1 MNMTVR
7 PERIRALDGLRAMAI
22 LGVVCGHWLTGA
34 LVLDGGDGALGIH
47 SPLSTL
53 PWLRPSSWLFQMLG
67 LFFLV
72 GGYASAL
79 SLHRSRH
86 RDAPYAHWLRARFTR
101 LTRPVFAG
109 AAVVAAAVSFAT
121 AAGVPPGTL
130 RGWVLLF
137 LQPLWFI
144 GIYLIVTA
152 LTPALMALDRRFGA
166 RAAFGFAAVVAV
178 VDFARYGPWVAA
190 VPEWFGYLTVLPAW
204 IFTYQLGIAWAHG
217 RLGRKHA
224 IALLAGGAVLF
235 ALLIGALDY
244 PWSIVSV
251 PGMERS
257 NSNPPSLLVPALA
270 SVQAGAAFLLRGRL
284 ERVLRRPRLWAAVC
298 ALNLSAMTVF
308 CWHQSALVVVS
319 ALGAQLGS
327 VPGLT
332 DAPDGP
338 AWVAARLAWFPVL
351 GLMLAAMTMLLRRF
365 ENAPIRVTPAAY
377 PSAGLSRRELRQD
390 SVDAVSG

>member
-1 MNMTVR
+1 MNMAVR
-7 PERIRALDGLRAMAI
+7 PERIRVLDGLRAMAI
-22 LGVVCGHWLTGA
+22 FGVVCGHWLTGA
-34 LVLDGGDGALGIH
+34 LVLNGGDGALGIH
-47 SPLSTL
+47 SSLSTL
-53 PWLRPSSWLFQMLG
+53 PWLRPSSWFFQMLG

-72 GGYASAL
+72 GGYASAQ

-86 RDAPYAHWLRARFTR
+86 RDAPYTHWLRARFTR
-101 LTRPVFAG
+101 LTRPVFAA
-109 AAVVAAAVSFAT
+109 AAVVAAAISFAT

-166 RAAFGFAAVVAV
+166 RAALGFAAAVAV
-178 VDFARYGPWVAA
+178 VDLTRYGPWGDGI
-190 VPEWFGYLTVLPAW
+190 PEWFGYLTVLPAW

-217 RLGRKHA
+217 RLDRRHA
-224 IALLAGGAVLF
+224 IALLAGGAALF

-251 PGMERS
+251 PGLERS

-284 ERVLRRPRLWAAVC
+284 ERALHRPRLWAAVC

-332 DAPDGP
+332 DAPGGG
-338 AWVAARLAWFPVL
+338 AWVVARLAWFPVL
-351 GLMLAAMTMLLRRF
+351 GLMLAAMTIPLRRF
-365 ENAPIRVTPAAY
+365 EHAQIRMTHTTYPAGGPPAK
-377 PSAGLSRRELRQD
+377 ELRHA
-390 SVDAVSG
+390 SVEAVSG